1 MPAKNSFLCAPD
13 CGAGGGGGRNILRVD
28 PTRRNQGK
36 SSSALWYWQ
45 AARLRARTPHFALS
59 FLLSSPRSF
68 LCKCSSPSRASP
80 RSVRSSARFTGDLLK
95 HEDQCHVAN
104 RQIAVRVYLLR
115 SLDPAARVRVVASLG
130 EIRLQSNHDSFFCTF
145 SAGYTPP
152 CAPISSA

>member
-1 MPAKNSFLCAPD
+1 MVQGVVVGEIFCAWAPR
-13 CGAGGGGGRNILRVD
+13 AETMN
-28 PTRRNQGK
+28 K
-36 SSSALWYWQ
+36 
-45 AARLRARTPHFALS
+45 ARLLFDIGRQRARTPHFALS

-130 EIRLQSNHDSFFCTF
+130 EIRLQSNHDS
-145 SAGYTPP
+145 PP
-152 CAPISSA
+152 RPSTQRLLLKDRGKGV